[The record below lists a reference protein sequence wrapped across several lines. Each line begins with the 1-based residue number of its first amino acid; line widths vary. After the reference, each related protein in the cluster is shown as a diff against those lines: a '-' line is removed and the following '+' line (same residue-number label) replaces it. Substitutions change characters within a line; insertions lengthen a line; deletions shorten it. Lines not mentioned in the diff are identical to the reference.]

1 MWICRNICAN
11 GSRPAPRPKAISSSR
26 STSIRRAFCN
36 FGSIIKN
43 VVIPGRALAR
53 TRNLEIPQCAIAHLR
68 SGPSDHP
75 GMTNDRSYKKACRL
89 YDDRPFLSVQ
99 QVPQPLLY
107 ATHTELDGTGR
118 AFKRPKRSGD
128 DLGNHPADAGAGQAD
143 HAGSTGGQVKHTAT
157 DERAAVVDGDDDTA
171 SAMGH
176 PELGAERQ
184 AAVGRGHGA
193 GVHALARG
201 SPAAGFV
208 AVIGGHAREATSG
221 RRGDRG
227 IGVKPGTAD
236 GPADSR
242 AGRVAGVVMMMMVV
256 VMAVVMAVRFGR
268 GFGDAATEQESCG
281 DNS

>member
-1 MWICRNICAN
+1 MA
-11 GSRPAPRPKAISSSR
+11 GGRPQDQRQSQARDRRRSAELFVTSVRSSK
-26 STSIRRAFCN
+26 TSSFR
-36 FGSIIKN
+36 
-43 VVIPGRALAR
+43 GRALAR

-75 GMTNDRSYKKACRL
+75 GMTNERSYKKACRL
-89 YDDRPFLSVQ
+89 YDDRPFLSVK
-99 QVPQPLLY
+99 QVPQALLY

-128 DLGNHPADAGAGQAD
+128 DLGNHPADASAGQAD

-201 SPAAGFV
+201 GPAAGFV

-242 AGRVAGVVMMMMVV
+242 AGRVAGVVMMMVV

>member
-11 GSRPAPRPKAISSSR
+11 GSRLAPRPKAISSSR
-26 STSIRRAFCN
+26 STSIRRASCD

-53 TRNLEIPQCAIAHLR
+53 TRNDEIPRCAIAHLR

-75 GMTNDRSYKKACRL
+75 GMTNEGSYKKACRL
-89 YDDRPFLSVQ
+89 CDGRPFLSVQ
-99 QVPQPLLY
+99 QVPQALLY
-107 ATHTELDGTGR
+107 ALYATQTEFDGTGR
-118 AFKRPKRSGD
+118 AFERPMRSGD

-143 HAGSTGGQVKHTAT
+143 HAGRTGGQVEHTAT

-171 SAMGH
+171 IAMGH

-184 AAVGRGHGA
+184 AAVGRRHRA

-201 SPAAGFV
+201 GPAAGFV
-208 AVIGGHAREATSG
+208 AVIGGHAREAASG

-236 GPADSR
+236 GPTDSS
-242 AGRVAGVVMMMMVV
+242 AGRVAGVVVVMMVV
-256 VMAVVMAVRFGR
+256 VVVAVVM
-268 GFGDAATEQESCG
+268 
-281 DNS
+281 